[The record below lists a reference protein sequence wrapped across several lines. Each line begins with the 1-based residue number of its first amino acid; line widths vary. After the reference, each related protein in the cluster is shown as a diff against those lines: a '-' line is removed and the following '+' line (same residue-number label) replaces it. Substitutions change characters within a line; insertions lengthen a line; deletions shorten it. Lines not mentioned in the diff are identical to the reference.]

1 MFSRILY
8 LTFLLML
15 LLGDGQ
21 VKYRIV
27 SLSTPDIMIGSQ
39 KMKKGDVFDSGETI
53 HWTDN
58 VQVMRVID
66 VETEEV
72 ILLSKTVQEVALGHD
87 DSDYKKIYITLAT
100 NSKAMAESAERGGY
114 HYITYADG
122 RRNKKVRL
130 ERGLFMDEYP
140 YDLTLWYH
148 DPVKSADVRLTDDF
162 RSFVDDLI
170 ITDHM
175 VKQRLSQVDYCEGED
190 DLMRRD
196 YMLMMYTYG
205 DERFREIRYTYD
217 DLKMFLTLKY

>member
-1 MFSRILY
+1 M
-8 LTFLLML
+8 

-39 KMKKGDVFDSGETI
+39 RMKKGDEFDSGEVI

-58 VQVMRVID
+58 AQVMRVVD
-66 VETEEV
+66 VETEDI

-87 DSDYKKIYITLAT
+87 NSDYRKIYTTLAT
-100 NSKAMAESAERGGY
+100 NAKAMAESVEKGGY
-114 HYITYADG
+114 HYITFTDG
-122 RRNKKVRL
+122 GRGRTVRL
-130 ERGLFMDEYP
+130 ESGLFMDEYP

-148 DPVKSADVRLTDDF
+148 DPVKSADIRLTDDF

-175 VKQRLSQVDYCEGED
+175 VKQRLSQVVYSED
-190 DLMRRD
+190 EYGLMVRD

-205 DERFREIRYTYD
+205 DERFRDIRYTYE

>member
-1 MFSRILY
+1 MISRILY
-8 LTFLLML
+8 FTFLLLL

-39 KMKKGDVFDSGETI
+39 KMKKGDIFDADEVI

-58 VQVMRVID
+58 AQVMRVID
-66 VETEEV
+66 VQTEDI

-87 DSDYKKIYITLAT
+87 NSDYRKIYITLAT
-100 NSKAMAESAERGGY
+100 NAKAMAESAEKGGY
-114 HYITYADG
+114 HYITFMDDG
-122 RRNKKVRL
+122 RRKTVRL
-130 ERGLFMDEYP
+130 ERGMFMDEYP

-175 VKQRLSQVDYCEGED
+175 VKQRLSQVVYSEGENG
-190 DLMRRD
+190 LMERD

-205 DERFREIRYTYD
+205 DEKFRDIRYTYE

>member
-1 MFSRILY
+1 MMSRILH
-8 LTFLLML
+8 LTFLLLL

-39 KMKKGDVFDSGETI
+39 KMKKGDIFDSGEII
-53 HWTDN
+53 HWTDD
-58 VQVMRVID
+58 VQVMRVVD

-87 DSDYKKIYITLAT
+87 KGDYKKIYTTLAT
-100 NSKAMAESAERGGY
+100 NTMALEKSAQNGGY
-114 HYITYADG
+114 HYVTYEDG
-122 RRNKKVRL
+122 VRRKNVRL
-130 ERGLFMDEYP
+130 ERGMFMDEYP
-140 YDLTLWYH
+140 NKLELWYH
-148 DPVKSADVRLTDDF
+148 DPGKSADVRLTDDF

-175 VKQRLSQVDYCEGED
+175 VKQRLSQVVYREGERE
-190 DLMRRD
+190 LMKRD
-196 YMLMMYTYG
+196 YMLMMYSYG
-205 DERFREIRYTYD
+205 DERFRDIRYTYD

>member
-1 MFSRILY
+1 MMSRILH
-8 LTFLLML
+8 LTFLLLL

-39 KMKKGDVFDSGETI
+39 KMKKGDVFDSGEII
-53 HWTDN
+53 HWTDD

-66 VETEEV
+66 VETEEL

-87 DSDYKKIYITLAT
+87 KADYKKIYTTLAT
-100 NSKAMAESAERGGY
+100 NTIAMERSAQDGGY
-114 HYITYADG
+114 HYITYKDG
-122 RRNKKVRL
+122 ALRKDVRL
-130 ERGLFMDEYP
+130 ESGMFMDEYP
-140 YDLTLWYH
+140 YKLTLWYH
-148 DPVKSADVRLTDDF
+148 DPVKSVNVRLTDDF

-175 VKQRLSQVDYCEGED
+175 VKQRLSQVDYHEGEKE
-190 DLMRRD
+190 LMKRD

-205 DERFREIRYTYD
+205 DERFRGIRYTYE